1 MFAPT
6 KALDACRAFF
16 IQQGVNIDV
25 LRFDSTIIAFF
36 AFYCEERAEGCA
48 LNAGSDILIFEWG
61 AIDWGEGEHFE
72 LNLARQLTFGCREQR
87 VWQLKLTYAYE
98 PTETFRALSN
108 GILLCPKPQD
118 LDTFRDAVEASEAYR
133 IAKEYAE
140 IGIVTIGFYR
150 VA

>member
-1 MFAPT
+1 MPR
-6 KALDACRAFF
+6 L
-16 IQQGVNIDV
+16 
-25 LRFDSTIIAFF
+25 
-36 AFYCEERAEGCA
+36 FYTTV
-48 LNAGSDILIFEWG
+48 
-61 AIDWGEGEHFE
+61 DWGEGEHFE